1 MTPIFFVIE
10 RLGKLSTE
18 ERRNNYFCDVKECK
32 GINDIQTWS
41 ECYQNS
47 NKTLNE
53 KGTCKILDDK
63 LNSSFV
69 III

>member
-18 ERRNNYFCDVKECK
+18 ERRNIYFCDVKACK

-41 ECYQNS
+41 EYYKNS
-47 NKTLNE
+47 NKTIDE
-53 KGTCKILDDK
+53 TGRC
-63 LNSSFV
+63 NSG
-69 III
+69 